1 MIRRHPIPL
10 VAVIAAGMR
19 SWRLQPEFI
28 ASLAIGGHDGTLAS
42 RYYDMPVRGYVR
54 GKTGTLDRVSTLAG
68 IIGTNTLDPIA
79 FAIFVNDMP
88 IAAKADARQLQDE
101 IVAALFSGLR

>member
-1 MIRRHPIPL
+1 
-10 VAVIAAGMR
+10 
-19 SWRLQPEFI
+19 
-28 ASLAIGGHDGTLAS
+28 
-42 RYYDMPVRGYVR
+42 MPVRGYVR